1 MFPMTPIAAA
11 LALLLCS
18 SAFAA
23 PTSIDNTPRSLLAQA
38 KGLPADFEEH
48 FFDVPLAVRVE
59 LDQQPLGEAMIVLS
73 RDDRVTLLDFTDTS
87 ESRFDASERQTWA
100 DVLKP
105 GVALGAWTGQCPEQ
119 MLAVHYNLES
129 SLLSIVTENAERDTQ
144 AKRFYEQPEG
154 GSSGLMVRNQLNLN
168 GGQEQDLGGRF
179 GLEASGSLGNWSQ
192 TFNMQLARLGGPDT
206 KTYHAVHELYTQRE
220 LQGSFFRLGYF
231 TPNSEGLTRQ
241 PRSFGTSPDI
251 AVGVMYGSSDS
262 LAIDSPKPSVYP
274 IYVTANRQ
282 ASVEIYRDGLLIHT
296 QSVPAGLQTLD
307 TRPLPGGIYEVEVRL
322 IEDGQTTTTTQ
333 ELIYKPN
340 NWRNLD
346 ERWRYNLFAGQ
357 ESKLLSNWD
366 QQNDGDATA
375 GAAINYLLHPRA
387 ILGLSARQVRNTL
400 QYGSSIDWSLANSIN
415 LYANLY
421 QTEDHGSGAD
431 LQALYNY
438 GSGSLVVSH
447 NRSWLDTTNT
457 YDTLPDGTRVRQR
470 NVFTGETSNS
480 SLALNHRISRK
491 SSLNA
496 RVSHSDGNVEGVG
509 LDLGWTQR
517 MTLLG
522 SDANWRLSLF
532 DRPGSFSSG
541 DARNRGVDLS
551 INMALGGPGQQVSGS
566 IGSRTARDG
575 SRDNNASLGY
585 RKDLQDHV
593 LQSVSV
599 TALTDTYGVGLSSLT
614 NFRTDAING
623 DGFVQ
628 RSSFNGNF
636 TGGVNLDST
645 VVVGGQRMALTSQHQ
660 GRGAGMIVDIES
672 DIDGIALRADD
683 LSGGSVALRPG
694 RNFIPLTAYRN
705 SSVSFDFEGNH
716 VPAASIEPS
725 RTRYHLNKGGV
736 EYRQVR
742 VMKTLS
748 VLGRLLDAQGQ
759 PLKGHHV
766 INHASRGVTEVDGF
780 FSMEM
785 NAGSPTLE
793 VRYANQ
799 LLCQFRLDANRYRSE
814 NNVLMIGDLQCTPD
828 TLADASSSDQKAG

>member
-105 GVALGAWTGQCPEQ
+105 GVALGACTGQCPEQ

-168 GGQEQDLGGRF
+168 GGQDQDLGGRF

-192 TFNMQLARLGGPDT
+192 TINMQLARLGGPDT

-262 LAIDSPKPSVYP
+262 LAIESPKPSVYP

-282 ASVEIYRDGLLIHT
+282 ASVEIFRDGLLINT

-322 IEDGQTTTTTQ
+322 IEDGQTTSTTQ

-470 NVFTGETSNS
+470 NVFIGETSNS

-491 SSLNA
+491 NSLNA

-532 DRPGSFSSG
+532 DRPGSYSSG

-683 LSGGSVALRPG
+683 LSGGSVALHPG

-736 EYRQVR
+736 DYRQVR
-742 VMKTLS
+742 VMKTLT

-799 LLCQFRLDANRYRSE
+799 LLCRFRLDANRHRSE